1 MDKSLEI
8 FKISEI
14 IKNNLPKSSF
24 KIIAEVSNPKFSHG
38 NLFFTLKDDKC
49 SIKAILWNNKIGI
62 LDEELKDGDKICL
75 VGKVN
80 YYETRGDISIIVE
93 NIISVE
99 GKGRMYELYMKYLE
113 KYKKLGYFDKIK
125 KKSLPNPI
133 RNILLVTSETGAAIQ
148 DFFYNINNNKSL
160 LKCDILNVPVQGE
173 KCPKELIKKLKKKEN
188 LNDYDL
194 IVITRGGGSFEDLF
208 GFSNPKLIKFIY
220 KFDYPILSAIG
231 HMIDN
236 PILDL
241 VADFS
246 APTPSLAGQ
255 FIIDHNK
262 TYIKSLKNEALVMKD
277 TMNYEIDKILNQTF
291 IIKEKLQYKVNFIHK
306 TKITLKENIK
316 FLLDKQLLEIE
327 DLFNKITKIEEN
339 KETKIYFGKSK
350 DLNFDNILTKLQ
362 KGKTIKIVSGN
373 RKILITNYT
382 LEIEDN

>member
-1 MDKSLEI
+1 MEKSLEI

-14 IKNNLPKSSF
+14 IKENLPKSSF
-24 KIIAEVSNPKFSHG
+24 KIVGEVSYPKFSHG
-38 NLFFTLKDDKC
+38 NLYFTLKDDKC
-49 SIKAILWNNKIGI
+49 SIKAILWNNKIGC
-62 LDEELKDGDKICL
+62 LDEELKDGDKIVL
-75 VGKVN
+75 IGKIN
-80 YYETRGDISIIVE
+80 YYETRGDISIIVD

-99 GKGRMYELYMKYLE
+99 GKGKMYEMYMKYLE

-125 KKSLPNPI
+125 KKTLPNPI
-133 RNILLVTSETGAAIQ
+133 KNILLVTSETGAAIQ

-160 LKCDILNVPVQGE
+160 LNCDILNVPVQGE
-173 KCPKELIKKLKKKEN
+173 KCPKELIKKLKKKDN
-188 LNDYDL
+188 LNNYDL

-220 KFDYPILSAIG
+220 KFEYPVLSAIG

-262 TYIKSLKNEALVMKD
+262 TYVDSLKNEASVMKNK
-277 TMNYEIDKILNQTF
+277 MNYEFDKILNQTL
-291 IIKEKLQYKVNFIHK
+291 IIKEKLQQQVNFIHK

-316 FLLDKQLLEIE
+316 FLLDRQLTEIE
-327 DLFNKITKIEEN
+327 ELFNKLKKIEEN

-350 DLNFDNILTKLQ
+350 DLDFDNILKNL
-362 KGKTIKIVSGN
+362 KKNKKIKIVCGDRRIIISDY
-373 RKILITNYT
+373 KI
-382 LEIEDN
+382 EIKE